1 MQQVDTLLASLDH
14 ILQVS
19 YASTGYSCDLHTLQG
34 STSSISLNCM
44 CHKFW
49 QSLQA
54 DLKGTRTIQ
63 SLTDVVQ
70 AMACAFPL
78 QLSAALDTAQHE
90 LAAQHAAEVLLPR
103 LWMQHAV
110 HDGSLSTLVGS
121 LRTQP
126 QVKRQENEKCPT
138 NSDTSFWAPAGGC
151 SLPEKCPTQ
160 GPRLL

>member
-1 MQQVDTLLASLDH
+1 MQQVDTLLASLEH

-19 YASTGYSCDLHTLQG
+19 YASTAYCCDLGTLPG
-34 STSSISLNCM
+34 STSSATLKCV
-44 CHKFW
+44 CHKIW

-54 DLKGTRTIQ
+54 GLQGTRTIQ
-63 SLTDVVQ
+63 SLTDVIQ

-78 QLSAALDTAQHE
+78 QLSPALDTARHE

-110 HDGSLSTLVGS
+110 QDGSLSTLLGS

-126 QVKRQENEKCPT
+126 QVQRQAN
-138 NSDTSFWAPAGGC
+138 
-151 SLPEKCPTQ
+151 
-160 GPRLL
+160 